1 MIVFSLSHVFWL
13 SVAALTLVGFSS
25 TLQVAASNT
34 VIQHGVEESKRGRV
48 MSFYTMC
55 FMGMSP
61 FGNLILGSS
70 ANVIG
75 AQNTLIIGGAVCI
88 VGSLLFV
95 RFLPAIAAWV
105 TAGVQDHHSVSAQA
119 Q

>member
-13 SVAALTLVGFSS
+13 SVAALTVGGFSS

-61 FGNLILGSS
+61 FGNLILGTS
-70 ANVIG
+70 ANAIG

-95 RFLPAIAAWV
+95 KFLPAIASWV
-105 TAGVQDHHSVSAQA
+105 KSGIEHSVSAQA